1 MRLVKGRIF
10 INSNLGGTI
19 AMSVVKRVALIH
31 AKSKGGGFSACV
43 CKQKSR
49 VDVSRDFLLTQL
61 LLT

>member
-1 MRLVKGRIF
+1 MKGRIL
-10 INSNLGGTI
+10 INSNLGGTV
-19 AMSVVKRVALIH
+19 AMSGQRVALIH

-43 CKQKSR
+43 CKQKSPLNR